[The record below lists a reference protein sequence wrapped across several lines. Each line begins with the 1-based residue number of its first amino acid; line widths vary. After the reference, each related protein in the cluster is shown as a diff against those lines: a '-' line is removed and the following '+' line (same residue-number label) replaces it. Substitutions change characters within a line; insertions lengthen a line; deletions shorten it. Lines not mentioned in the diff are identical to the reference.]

1 MSHSF
6 SRALSLKIHIWTD
19 SGEKTLCKQCSKYF
33 TGTGQLRILMRTH
46 SEGKLY
52 CCKQC
57 SKSFTGSGDLR
68 KHILINSE
76 TICLYSMF
84 KNLFLMLKTIFSSW
98 TSEGTHETTFLGETI

>member
-1 MSHSF
+1 MSRSF

-19 SGEKTLCKQCSKYF
+19 SGERTLCKQCSKYF

-76 TICLYSMF
+76 TIFACTQCSKQF
-84 KNLFLMLKTIFSSW
+84 SQAGHLKGHMKPFS
-98 TSEGTHETTFLGETI
+98 